1 MKPTWSIRPEIA
13 ALCLA
18 AFFVAVFNIP
28 FWRQLY
34 AAVSPRDFYEL
45 SFFAAT
51 LLVAFLLLAWLF
63 GALTSPYLFKPA
75 ATLLLLCTSAVFY
88 FTVEYGIA
96 IDSEMIRN
104 VFETNQAEA
113 ADLLTGK
120 LFAYVILLGALP
132 AALLWTS
139 RIDYRPLSRDV
150 WFKAK
155 ATAVIALIIAACS
168 LPFTQNFTS
177 VFREQRGLLYAFAP
191 LNYLSA
197 TADYGR
203 RRLRAATAETRP
215 FGTDARAG
223 TAWASRRDRSLT
235 VLVIGET
242 ARAANFSLNGYE
254 RETNPLLAKVP
265 GLISFSRTMSC
276 GTSTAQSLPCM
287 FSGLGRAGFT
297 GQRAAPQE
305 GLLHVL
311 QRAGVSV
318 LWRENQGGCAG
329 VCKGIQTETMEGAGN
344 RKLFEIGESLDE
356 NLIAGLQQK
365 IDGMPGHAVIV
376 LHMMGSHGP
385 AYHKRYPA
393 AFERFQPACKES
405 QFSRCSRAEIVN
417 AYDNTIL
424 YSDFVLA
431 RLIELLQANDSA
443 GVPSSMIYLSDHGR
457 IAG

>member
-1 MKPTWSIRPEIA
+1 M
-13 ALCLA
+13 
-18 AFFVAVFNIP
+18 
-28 FWRQLY
+28 
-34 AAVSPRDFYEL
+34 
-45 SFFAAT
+45 
-51 LLVAFLLLAWLF
+51 LVAFLLLAWLF

-120 LFAYVILLGALP
+120 LFAYVILLGVLP
-132 AALLWTS
+132 AALLWAS

-155 ATAVIALIIAACS
+155 ATAVVALIIAACS

-177 VFREQRGLLYAFAP
+177 VFREHRGLLYAFAP

-203 RRLRAATAETRP
+203 RRLRAATAETQP

-223 TAWASRRDRSLT
+223 TAWAGRRDRSLT

-265 GLISFSRTMSC
+265 GLISFSRSDV
-276 GTSTAQSLPCM
+276 LWN
-287 FSGLGRAGFT
+287 LHRAV
-297 GQRAAPQE
+297 AA
-305 GLLHVL
+305 LHVL
-311 QRAGVSV
+311 RLGACRYSRAARRSAGRTAAHSSARGCFRVV
-318 LWRENQGGCAG
+318 AGEPGWLCGCVQGNPDRDD
-329 VCKGIQTETMEGAGN
+329 GAG
-344 RKLFEIGESLDE
+344 R
-356 NLIAGLQQK
+356 QPQ
-365 IDGMPGHAVIV
+365 AV
-376 LHMMGSHGP
+376 
-385 AYHKRYPA
+385 RD
-393 AFERFQPACKES
+393 R
-405 QFSRCSRAEIVN
+405 R
-417 AYDNTIL
+417 
-424 YSDFVLA
+424 
-431 RLIELLQANDSA
+431 
-443 GVPSSMIYLSDHGR
+443 VPR
-457 IAG
+457 